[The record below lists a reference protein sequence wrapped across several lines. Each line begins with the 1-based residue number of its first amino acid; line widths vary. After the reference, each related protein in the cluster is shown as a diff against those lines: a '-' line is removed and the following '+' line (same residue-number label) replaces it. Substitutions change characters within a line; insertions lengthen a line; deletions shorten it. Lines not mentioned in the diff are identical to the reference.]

1 MAKGNPFLGT
11 SSGSVGDVTLYRR
24 NGEQI
29 SRVRVR
35 QVANPQTSKQIYT
48 RAILAT
54 ISKAYSAG
62 HAIFDHSFEG
72 EQVPLGAQRYFLRE
86 NLRML
91 RANIAADRDAN
102 LEAPLSNPLVS
113 KNAPYPVVGQYIV
126 SHGTLYNSLVR
137 ITPGTPD
144 TVGVFNLGSTPQ
156 TGDSFTWGGFY
167 DSLGLEAGDIYTFV
181 FFSYSSM
188 RAMVSGNF
196 VAEFGFL
203 RLTVKELTDE
213 QRLLTTA
220 PSVSDFFSWS
230 RSSNVDA
237 SASDLDWGENRIDVL
252 SVRSGAFCQSLACI
266 RSREDSGLRSSEQM
280 VYMIGDD
287 IAGTDGTYWANVF
300 DRWTEGIQLGESNL
314 ILEGGGFSE
323 GAG

>member
-11 SSGSVGDVTLYRR
+11 SSGSVGDITLYRR

-35 QVANPQTSKQIYT
+35 QVANPQTSRQVYT

-126 SHGTLYNSLVR
+126 SHGSLFNTLVS

-144 TVGVFNLGSTPQ
+144 DTGTFDLGAAPASGV
-156 TGDSFTWGGFY
+156 TWGAFF
-167 DSLGLEAGDIYTFV
+167 DSQGLVADDIYTFV
-181 FFSYSSM
+181 FFAYGDTQ
-188 RAMVSGNF
+188 AMVSGNF
-196 VAEFGFL
+196 TTEFGFVRL
-203 RLTVKELTDE
+203 RVKQLTDE
-213 QRLLTTA
+213 QRLLTTT
-220 PSVSDFFSWS
+220 PTVSDFFGVDKSG
-230 RSSNVDA
+230 NVSTVTLA
-237 SASDLDWGENRIDVL
+237 WGEND
-252 SVRSGAFCQSLACI
+252 RSAFTLYTGRNVQSLACI

-280 VYMIGDD
+280 VYMVGDD
-287 IAGTDGTYWANVF
+287 IAGTDGTYWGNVF
-300 DRWTEGIQLGESNL
+300 DRWTEGLQLGDSSL
-314 ILEGGGFSE
+314 ILEGGGFPQ

>member
-11 SSGSVGDVTLYRR
+11 SSGSVGDITLYRR
-24 NGEQI
+24 DGEQI

-35 QVANPQTSKQIYT
+35 QVANPQTSRQVYT

-72 EQVPLGAQRYFLRE
+72 ERVPLGAQRYFLRE

-102 LEAPLSNPLVS
+102 LEAPLSNPLVG

-126 SHGTLYNSLVR
+126 SNGSLSNTLVS
-137 ITPGTPD
+137 ITPGDPD
-144 TVGVFNLGSTPQ
+144 NPGAFDLGTAPGSGVS
-156 TGDSFTWGGFY
+156 WGTFY
-167 DSLGLEAGDIYTFV
+167 DSLGLVSDDIFTFV
-181 FFSYSSM
+181 FFAYGDTQ
-188 RAMVSGNF
+188 AMVSGNYT
-196 VAEFGFL
+196 AEFGFV
-203 RLTVKELTDE
+203 RLTVKQLTDE

-220 PSVSDFFSWS
+220 PTVSDFFDVAKSGS
-230 RSSNVDA
+230 V
-237 SASDLDWGENRIDVL
+237 SAVTLVYGENN
-252 SVRSGAFCQSLACI
+252 RSAFTLYSGRTVQSLACI

-280 VYMIGDD
+280 VYMVGDD
-287 IAGTDGTYWANVF
+287 IAGTDGTYWGNVF
-300 DRWTEGIQLGESNL
+300 DRWTEGTPLGESSL
-314 ILEGGGFSE
+314 ILEGGDF
-323 GAG
+323 

>member
-35 QVANPQTSKQIYT
+35 QVANPQTSKQVFT

-62 HAIFDHSFEG
+62 HVIFDHSFEG
-72 EQVPLGAQRYFLRE
+72 EQVPSGAQRYFLRE

-126 SHGTLYNSLVR
+126 SRGSLFNNLVSF
-137 ITPGTPD
+137 TPGTPD
-144 TVGVFNLGSTPQ
+144 NPGSFDLGQAFGVSATWGVF
-156 TGDSFTWGGFY
+156 F
-167 DSLGLEAGDIYTFV
+167 DSLGLVPDDIYTFV
-181 FFSYSSM
+181 FFAYGDTQAMSY
-188 RAMVSGNF
+188 GNYT
-196 VAEFGFL
+196 AEFGFV
-203 RLTVKELTDE
+203 RLTVKQLTDE
-213 QRLLTTA
+213 QRLLTTT
-220 PSVSDFFSWS
+220 PTVSDFFDVA
-230 RSSNVDA
+230 RSGNV
-237 SASDLDWGENRIDVL
+237 SAVNLSFGENARTAFTL
-252 SVRSGAFCQSLACI
+252 YSGRTVQSLACI

-280 VYMIGDD
+280 IYMIADE
-287 IAGTDGTYWANVF
+287 IAGSDGTYYGNVV
-300 DRWTEGIQLGESNL
+300 DRWTEGLQLGESSL
-314 ILEGGGFSE
+314 ILEGGGFPA
-323 GAG
+323 GAAE

>member
-35 QVANPQTSKQIYT
+35 QVANPQTSRQVFT

-54 ISKAYSAG
+54 VSKAYSAG

-102 LEAPLSNPLVS
+102 LEAPLSNPLVG

-126 SHGTLYNSLVR
+126 SRGSLFNTLVS

-144 TVGVFNLGSTPQ
+144 DPGTFDLGTAPASGV
-156 TGDSFTWGGFY
+156 TWGAFY
-167 DSLGLEAGDIYTFV
+167 DSLGLVADDIYTFV
-181 FFSYSSM
+181 FFAYGDTQ
-188 RAMVSGNF
+188 AMVSGNF
-196 VAEFGFL
+196 TAEFGFV
-203 RLTVKELTDE
+203 RLSAKQLTDE

-220 PSVSDFFSWS
+220 PTVSDFFEIAKSG
-230 RSSNVDA
+230 NV
-237 SASDLDWGENRIDVL
+237 SAATLAFGENT
-252 SVRSGAFCQSLACI
+252 RSAFTLYSGRTVQSLACI

-280 VYMIGDD
+280 VYMVGDD
-287 IAGTDGTYWANVF
+287 IAGADGTYWGNVF
-300 DRWTEGIQLGESNL
+300 DRWSEGLQLGDSTL
-314 ILEGGGFSE
+314 ILEGGGFPQ

>member
-35 QVANPQTSKQIYT
+35 KVANPQTSRQVYT

-72 EQVPLGAQRYFLRE
+72 ERVPLGAQRYFLRE

-102 LEAPLSNPLVS
+102 LEAPLSNPLVA
-113 KNAPYPVVGQYIV
+113 KNAPYPVIGQYIV
-126 SHGTLYNSLVR
+126 SHGSLFNTLVS
-137 ITPGTPD
+137 ITTGTAD
-144 TVGVFNLGSTPQ
+144 NTGHFDIGRAFGVSA
-156 TGDSFTWGGFY
+156 TWGNFY
-167 DSLGLEAGDIYTFV
+167 DSLGLDPDDIYTFV
-181 FFSYSSM
+181 FFAYGDVQ
-188 RAMVSGNF
+188 AMVSGNYT
-196 VAEFGFL
+196 AEFGFV
-203 RLTVKELTDE
+203 RLSCKQLTDE
-213 QRLLTTA
+213 QRLLTTE
-220 PSVSDFFSWS
+220 PTISDFFDIAKSG
-230 RSSNVDA
+230 NV
-237 SASDLDWGENRIDVL
+237 SAATLAFGENN
-252 SVRSGAFCQSLACI
+252 RSDITLYSGRTVQSLACI

-280 VYMIGDD
+280 VFMVGDD
-287 IAGTDGTYWANVF
+287 IAGTDGTYWGNVYE
-300 DRWTEGIQLGESNL
+300 RWSEGLQLGDSSL
-314 ILEGGGFSE
+314 ILEGGGFPR
-323 GAG
+323 GAAE

>member
-11 SSGSVGDVTLYRR
+11 SSGSVGDITLYRR

-35 QVANPQTSKQIYT
+35 QVANPQTSKQVYT

-102 LEAPLSNPLVS
+102 LEAPLSNPLVA
-113 KNAPYPVVGQYIV
+113 KNAPYPVIGQYIV
-126 SHGTLYNSLVR
+126 SHGSLFNNLVS
-137 ITPGTPD
+137 ITPGDPD
-144 TVGVFNLGSTPQ
+144 SGGSFDLGRDFGASE
-156 TGDSFTWGGFY
+156 TWGAFY
-167 DSLGLEAGDIYTFV
+167 DSLGLVPGDIYTFV
-181 FFSYSSM
+181 FFAYGDLQ
-188 RAMVSGNF
+188 AMVSGNYT
-196 VAEFGFL
+196 AEFGFV
-203 RLTVKELTDE
+203 RLTVKQLTDE
-213 QRLLTTA
+213 QRLLSTE
-220 PSVSDFFSWS
+220 PSVSDFFDIVKSG
-230 RSSNVDA
+230 NV
-237 SASDLDWGENRIDVL
+237 SAISMGFGEND
-252 SVRSGAFCQSLACI
+252 RSAFTLYSGRHVQSLACI

-280 VYMIGDD
+280 VYMVGDD
-287 IAGTDGTYWANVF
+287 IAGSGGTYWGNVF
-300 DRWTEGIQLGESNL
+300 DRWSEGLQLGDSSL
-314 ILEGGGFSE
+314 ILEGGGFPE

>member
-11 SSGSVGDVTLYRR
+11 SSGSVGDITLYRR
-24 NGEQI
+24 DGEQI

-35 QVANPQTSKQIYT
+35 QVANPQTSRQVYT

-72 EQVPLGAQRYFLRE
+72 ERVPLGAQRYFLRE

-102 LEAPLSNPLVS
+102 LEAPLSNPLVA

-126 SHGTLYNSLVR
+126 SHGSLFNTLVS

-144 TVGVFNLGSTPQ
+144 DTGSFDLGTAPGSGV
-156 TGDSFTWGGFY
+156 TWGAFF
-167 DSLGLEAGDIYTFV
+167 DSLGLVADDIYTFV
-181 FFSYSSM
+181 FFAYGDTQ
-188 RAMVSGNF
+188 AMVSGNF
-196 VAEFGFL
+196 TTEFGFV
-203 RLTVKELTDE
+203 RLTVKQLTDE
-213 QRLLTTA
+213 QRLLTTT
-220 PSVSDFFSWS
+220 PTVSDFFEVVKSG
-230 RSSNVDA
+230 NV
-237 SASDLDWGENRIDVL
+237 STVTLSFGENE
-252 SVRSGAFCQSLACI
+252 RSAFTLYTGRTVQSLACI

-280 VYMIGDD
+280 VYMVGDD
-287 IAGTDGTYWANVF
+287 IAGTDGTYWGNVF
-300 DRWTEGIQLGESNL
+300 DRWTEGLQLGDSSL
-314 ILEGGGFSE
+314 ILEGGGFPE

>member
-35 QVANPQTSKQIYT
+35 QIANPQTSRQVYT

-62 HAIFDHSFEG
+62 HVIFDHSFEG
-72 EQVPLGAQRYFLRE
+72 ERVPLGAQRYFLRE

-102 LEAPLSNPLVS
+102 LEAPLSNPLVA
-113 KNAPYPVVGQYIV
+113 KNAPYPVIGQYIV
-126 SHGTLYNSLVR
+126 SHGSLFNTLVTF
-137 ITPGTPD
+137 TPGTPD
-144 TVGVFNLGSTPQ
+144 NPG
-156 TGDSFTWGGFY
+156 SFTLGQAFGVSATWGDFY
-167 DSLGLEAGDIYTFV
+167 DSLGLIPDDIYTFV
-181 FFSYSSM
+181 FFAYGEVQ
-188 RAMVSGNF
+188 AMVSGNYT
-196 VAEFGFL
+196 AEFGFV
-203 RLTVKELTDE
+203 RLSCKQLTDE

-220 PSVSDFFSWS
+220 PTVSDFFDIAKSG
-230 RSSNVDA
+230 NV
-237 SASDLDWGENRIDVL
+237 SDVDLAFGDNGRAF
-252 SVRSGAFCQSLACI
+252 SMYSGRTVQSIACI

-280 VYMIGDD
+280 VYMVGDD
-287 IAGTDGTYWANVF
+287 IAGTDGTYWGNVF
-300 DRWTEGIQLGESNL
+300 DRWSSGLQLGESSL
-314 ILEGGGFSE
+314 ILEGGGFPQ
-323 GAG
+323 GAAE

>member
-11 SSGSVGDVTLYRR
+11 SSGSVGDITLYRR

-35 QVANPQTSKQIYT
+35 QVANPQTSRQVYT

-72 EQVPLGAQRYFLRE
+72 ERVPIGAQRYFLRE

-102 LEAPLSNPLVS
+102 LEAPLSNPLVA

-126 SHGTLYNSLVR
+126 SHGSLFNNLVS
-137 ITPGTPD
+137 ITPGYPD
-144 TVGVFNLGSTPQ
+144 NAGSFDLGQAFGVSA
-156 TGDSFTWGGFY
+156 TWGAFY
-167 DSLGLEAGDIYTFV
+167 DLLGLVPGDIYTFV
-181 FFSYSSM
+181 FFAYGDLQ
-188 RAMVSGNF
+188 AMVSGNF
-196 VAEFGFL
+196 TAEFGFV
-203 RLTVKELTDE
+203 RLVVKELTDE

-220 PSVSDFFSWS
+220 PVVSDFFEISKS
-230 RSSNVDA
+230 GNV
-237 SASDLDWGENRIDVL
+237 SAETLVFGENDRRVFQL
-252 SVRSGAFCQSLACI
+252 YSGRTVQSIACI

-280 VYMIGDD
+280 VYMVGDD

-300 DRWTEGIQLGESNL
+300 DRWSEGLQLGDSSL
-314 ILEGGGFSE
+314 ILEGGGFPA
-323 GAG
+323 GAVE

>member
-24 NGEQI
+24 EGQQI

-35 QVANPQTSKQIYT
+35 QVANPQTSRQVFT

-62 HAIFDHSFEG
+62 HEIFDHSFEG
-72 EQVPLGAQRYFLRE
+72 ERVPLGAQRYFLRE

-102 LEAPLSNPLVS
+102 LGAPLSNPIVS

-126 SHGTLYNSLVR
+126 SRGSLFNNLVSF
-137 ITPGTPD
+137 TPGTPD
-144 TVGVFNLGSTPQ
+144 DPGSFDLGQAFGVSA
-156 TGDSFTWGGFY
+156 TWGAFF
-167 DSLGLEAGDIYTFV
+167 DSLGLVPDDIYTFV
-181 FFSYSSM
+181 FFAYGDTQ
-188 RAMVSGNF
+188 AMSAGNYT
-196 VAEFGFL
+196 AEFGFV
-203 RLTVKELTDE
+203 RLTVKQLTDE
-213 QRLLTTA
+213 QRLLTTTPA
-220 PSVSDFFSWS
+220 VSDFFDIAKSG
-230 RSSNVDA
+230 NV
-237 SASDLDWGENRIDVL
+237 SAATLAFGENARTAFTL
-252 SVRSGAFCQSLACI
+252 YSGRTVMSLACI

-287 IAGTDGTYWANVF
+287 IAGAGGTYWANVF
-300 DRWTEGIQLGESNL
+300 DRWTEGIQLGESEL
-314 ILEGGGFSE
+314 ILEGGGFPA
-323 GAG
+323 GAAE

>member
-24 NGEQI
+24 DGEQI

-35 QVANPQTSKQIYT
+35 QVANPQTSRQVYT

-54 ISKAYSAG
+54 VSKAYSAG
-62 HAIFDHSFEG
+62 HEIFDHSFEG
-72 EQVPLGAQRYFLRE
+72 ERVPLGAQRYFLRE

-113 KNAPYPVVGQYIV
+113 KNAPYPVIGQYIV
-126 SHGTLYNSLVR
+126 SHGSLYNSLVR

-167 DSLGLEAGDIYTFV
+167 DSLGLEPGDIYTFV
-181 FFSYSSM
+181 FFSYSSL

-203 RLTVKELTDE
+203 RLTAKELTDE

-230 RSSNVDA
+230 RSSNVNA
-237 SASDLDWGENRIDVL
+237 STSDLDWGENRVDAL

-266 RSREDSGLRSSEQM
+266 RSREDSDLRSSEQM

-287 IAGTDGTYWANVF
+287 IAGTDGTYWGNVF
-300 DRWTEGIQLGESNL
+300 DRWTEGLQLGDSSL
-314 ILEGGGFSE
+314 ILEGGGFPE

>member
-24 NGEQI
+24 DGEQI

-35 QVANPQTSKQIYT
+35 QIANPQSSRQVYT

-72 EQVPLGAQRYFLRE
+72 ERVPLGAQRYFLRE

-113 KNAPYPVVGQYIV
+113 KNAPYPVVGKYVV
-126 SHGTLYNSLVR
+126 SHGTLSNNLVT
-137 ITPGTPD
+137 ITAGTPD
-144 TVGVFNLGSTPQ
+144 NPGTFNFGTSELSGT
-156 TGDSFTWGGFY
+156 TWGGFY
-167 DSLGLEAGDIYTFV
+167 NALGLSPGDIYTFV
-181 FFSYSSM
+181 FFAYDSTK
-188 RAMVSGNF
+188 AMISGNY
-196 VAEFGFL
+196 VSEFGFV
-203 RLTVKELTDE
+203 RLTAKQLTEE
-213 QRLLTTA
+213 QAATLIATQAPETT
-220 PSVSDFFSWS
+220 DFFEY
-230 RSSNVDA
+230 
-237 SASDLDWGENRIDVL
+237 SASENMEFYILVFGENSPQAFVL
-252 SVRSGAFCQSLACI
+252 RSGRKVQSLACI
-266 RSREDSGLRSSEQM
+266 RSREESGLRSSEQM
-280 VYMIGDD
+280 VYMYGDD
-287 IAGTDGTYWANVF
+287 IAGTDGTYWGNVF
-300 DRWTEGIQLGESNL
+300 DRWTEGIQLGDSSL
-314 ILEGGGFSE
+314 ILEGGGFRE